1 MSNVEMGVSRLKAK
15 IARASR
21 WRAHLWATILAIFT
35 RGLTT
40 IVADASAPTGTR
52 AIPAARKIPLPAGP
66 LVVVAN
72 HSSHADS
79 AALVAAIGRV
89 RPVLVVS
96 AKDYWNQEATAE
108 WLSAGAVGTF
118 PISRDGDGLAE
129 LMRAKELVLS
139 GVVLV
144 LFPEGTRSDDGKI
157 AEFHTGAFRFAAEL
171 SATLLPIAIRGT
183 HEVLPRGARFGRHR
197 PINLRLGNPTKVD
210 PLGIE
215 LETSRV
221 RDEIVALCELPIED
235 HPGFGWARV
244 SRIAFGWAGLA
255 VCFFWAF
262 GEGIFWPLIAEM
274 PLLLLI
280 VTVGWR
286 WRGLALIASACV
298 GSILGV
304 VTTWWLV
311 SHGINPPSPL
321 TTPRMFEVAAE
332 QLRTDLGG
340 AFWHQMLNGIPVKVY
355 AHEAGALPLSFSEL
369 AVAMV
374 PRIVRIT
381 LIGAGGWLLGNFL
394 SRWLRSTLGLVQS
407 VTLALFPF
415 GLWLT
420 VWYWT
425 DL

>member
-1 MSNVEMGVSRLKAK
+1 MRSRLAT
-15 IARASR
+15 ASR

-40 IVADASAPTGTR
+40 IVRDEASNTGFK
-52 AIPAARKIPLPAGP
+52 AIPAARKIPLPDGP

-96 AKDYWNQEATAE
+96 ARDYWNQEATAE
-108 WLSAGAVGTF
+108 WLSAGAIGTF

-129 LMRAKELVLS
+129 LMRAKDQVER
-139 GVVLV
+139 GVVLAV
-144 LFPEGTRSDDGKI
+144 FPEGTRRADGNV
-157 AEFHTGAFRFAAEL
+157 ADFHTGAFRFAAEIGA
-171 SATLLPIAIRGT
+171 SVLPIAIRGA
-183 HEVLPRGARFGRHR
+183 HEVLPKSAKFGRHL
-197 PINLRLGNPTKVD
+197 PINLRLGEPSKIDGGNID
-210 PLGIE
+210 A
-215 LETSRV
+215 ETQRIRAEV
-221 RDEIVALCELPIED
+221 VALNEFAVED

-244 SRIAFGWAGLA
+244 HRIAFGWVGLA

-286 WRGLALIASACV
+286 WRGLGLIAIACL

-304 VTTWWLV
+304 LTTWWLV

-355 AHEAGALPLSFSEL
+355 AHEAGALGLTFDQ
-369 AVAMV
+369 VAQALI

-381 LIGAGGWLLGNFL
+381 MIGAGGWLLGNFL

>member
-1 MSNVEMGVSRLKAK
+1 MSSAEMGVSRLKAK

-21 WRAHLWATILAIFT
+21 FRAHLWATILAIFT
-35 RGLTT
+35 RGLST
-40 IVADASAPTGTR
+40 IVFDGSTGKTK
-52 AIPAARKIPLPAGP
+52 AIPAARKIPLPEGP

-108 WLSAGAVGTF
+108 WLSAGAIGTF
-118 PISRDGDGLAE
+118 PISRQGDGLAE
-129 LMRAKELVLS
+129 LMRAKNLVLE

-144 LFPEGTRSDDGKI
+144 VFPEGTRSHDGKV
-157 AEFHTGAFRFAAEL
+157 ADFHTGAFRFASEIG
-171 SATLLPIAIRGT
+171 ATVLPIAIRGT
-183 HEVLPRGARFGRHR
+183 FDVLPRGARFGRHR
-197 PINLRLGNPTKVD
+197 PINLRLGTPSLIDGTAID
-210 PLGIE
+210 H
-215 LETSRV
+215 ETERV
-221 RDEIVALCELPIED
+221 RAEIVALNELPVED

-244 SRIAFGWAGLA
+244 SRIAFSWVGLA

-286 WRGLALIASACV
+286 WRGLALIAAACI
-298 GSILGV
+298 GSVLGV
-304 VTTWWLV
+304 ATTWWLV
-311 SHGINPPSPL
+311 SHGFNPPSPL
-321 TTPRMFEVAAE
+321 TTPRMFEVASE

-355 AHEAGALPLSFSEL
+355 AHEAGALPLSLGEL
-369 AVAMV
+369 ALAMI

-381 LIGAGGWLLGNFL
+381 VIGLGGWLLGNFL